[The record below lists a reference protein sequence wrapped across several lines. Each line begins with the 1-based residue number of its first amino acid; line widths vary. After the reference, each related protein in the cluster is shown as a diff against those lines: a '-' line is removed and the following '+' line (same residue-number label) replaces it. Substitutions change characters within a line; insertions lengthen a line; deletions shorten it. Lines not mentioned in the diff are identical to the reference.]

1 MGRKIDLEEIVL
13 NLLREQGI
21 WAMLF
26 VALLRYVLRKNEEQD
41 KREAAREAA
50 CQALLKQFAE
60 ELRALRAENSAVE
73 AKAKRNEQ

>member
-1 MGRKIDLEEIVL
+1 MEEIVL

-60 ELRALRAENSAVE
+60 ELRALQAENSTVE